1 MSTPIIVYRDATP
14 ADGPALSTMAQRAF
28 TDTFGSLYRASD
40 LAVFL
45 DRTFGADGLPSQLD
59 DPAFAVRLALDGA
72 AIAGFAKIGPV
83 DFPGTWSA
91 DTIELHQLYVLGA
104 WQGEGVAQILMD
116 WAIAAAR
123 ARGARTMVLSV
134 FVDNIRAQ
142 RFYAR
147 YGFAEIGKYEFR
159 VGDQIDDDRIWSLD
173 LCQNP

>member
-1 MSTPIIVYRDATP
+1 MITYRGAVP
-14 ADGPALSTMAQRAF
+14 ADGPALSAMAQRAF
-28 TDTFGSLYRASD
+28 TDTFGGLYRASD
-40 LAVFL
+40 LAAFL
-45 DRTFGADGLPSQLD
+45 DRAFGADGLPSQIE
-59 DPAFAVRLALDGA
+59 DPAFAIRLALEGN

-83 DFPGTWSA
+83 DFPGDWSA

-104 WQGEGVAQILMD
+104 WQGEGVAQQLMD
-116 WAIAAAR
+116 WTIAAAR

-147 YGFAEIGKYEFR
+147 YGFVEIGKYEFR

-173 LCQNP
+173 L